1 MEPASGRVPLLPA
14 PGIPEKRKRATNVQH
29 QLPVRKS
36 ERLIARAC
44 RNTETV
50 NDVAKPDNYL
60 DIVKD
65 SENEEDE
72 GDDYFEST
80 KSHLGSDTEENDKV
94 IEERVEAELQKKAV
108 VTQPTTGHQQTS
120 LPFSSTPVN
129 KNQNL
134 YTASVPLPKVE
145 PATLPA
151 RPENTQPLPSV
162 IRKLSPLHNRYLQP
176 THPPNSV
183 RSILSDRP

>member
-1 MEPASGRVPLLPA
+1 M
-14 PGIPEKRKRATNVQH
+14 KDAT
-29 QLPVRKS
+29 
-36 ERLIARAC
+36 
-44 RNTETV
+44 TT
-50 NDVAKPDNYL
+50 DNYL
-60 DIVKD
+60 NIVKE

-72 GDDYFEST
+72 EDDDFEST
-80 KSHLGSDTEENDKV
+80 KSHLESDTEENDKI
-94 IEERVEAELQKKAV
+94 IEERVEAELKQKEI
-108 VTQPTTGHQQTS
+108 VTQPATSHQQNS

-151 RPENTQPLPSV
+151 RPANTQPLPSTSNTQT
-162 IRKLSPLHNRYLQP
+162 IASTQLIPP
-176 THPPNSV
+176 ATHLPNSV